1 MLTLET
7 VNQASQEEFVQLFG
21 DLFEHSAWIAEKA
34 YETKPFSSF
43 QEMHQHMVNI
53 VKNASTREKLTLI
66 QAHPSLGDKV
76 QMSQNSINEQQ
87 GAGLQDL
94 TPAEYENFL
103 TLNQHY
109 QSKFGFPFIIAVRG
123 KDKHQIY
130 EAMNT
135 RINNPTEV
143 EFETALLQI
152 YQIAKLRLLEK
163 MTMKTEAAE
172 AANNNLTNKERL

>member
-7 VNQASQEEFVQLFG
+7 VNQTSQEEFVQLFG
-21 DLFEHSAWIAEKA
+21 DLFEHSAWIAKKVYDA
-34 YETKPFSSF
+34 KPFSSF
-43 QEMHQHMVNI
+43 QEMHQHMVSI
-53 VKNASTREKLTLI
+53 VKNASTEEKLTLI
-66 QAHPSLGDKV
+66 QAHPNLGDKV
-76 QMSQNSINEQQ
+76 QMSQDSINEQQ
-87 GAGLQDL
+87 GAGLQNL

-103 TLNQHY
+103 TLNQNY

-130 EAMNT
+130 EAMNI
-135 RINNPTEV
+135 RIDNPTEV

-152 YQIAKLRLLEK
+152 YQISKLRLLK
-163 MTMKTEAAE
+163 KTTMKNEAA